1 MAQALLAESRLRLSF
16 ETGVDEKGKPVYK
29 SKTFN
34 NLKKEATPDQMHQA
48 ASAIAALCKDPLST
62 VERTDRSEILG

>member
-1 MAQALLAESRLRLSF
+1 MAQALLAESKLRLVF
-16 ETGVDEKGKPVYK
+16 ETGVNEKGEPIFK

-48 ASAIAALCKDPLST
+48 AAAIAALSKDPLSR
-62 VERTDRSEILG
+62 VERNDRSEILG